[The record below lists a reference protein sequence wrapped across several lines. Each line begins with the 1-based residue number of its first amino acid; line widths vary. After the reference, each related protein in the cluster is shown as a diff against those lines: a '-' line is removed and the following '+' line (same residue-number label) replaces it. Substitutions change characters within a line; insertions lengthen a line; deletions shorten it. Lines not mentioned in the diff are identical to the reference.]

1 MRHAARTE
9 PSAER
14 VHCARHGMRNLE
26 LLLERQLHA
35 RGKRNGFVHRRFA
48 LRTAGLLRIVESE
61 HHEIFEHFDIF
72 RIHHLRVDLNAAAF
86 MTACNHNLHGAVGGF
101 TREFGLLQF
110 FLNFGEL
117 LLHLL
122 RLGHQTAHAAHSTH
136 AAHANLH

>member
-1 MRHAARTE
+1 
-9 PSAER
+9 
-14 VHCARHGMRNLE
+14 
-26 LLLERQLHA
+26 
-35 RGKRNGFVHRRFA
+35 
-48 LRTAGLLRIVESE
+48 
-61 HHEIFEHFDIF
+61 
-72 RIHHLRVDLNAAAF
+72 